1 MNTENTEKTELDIKM
16 TILDINEN
24 TMEVMETKTGHLS
37 TVSLNGF
44 DTLMLSKNMIYE
56 TNKNGD
62 IPYSISR
69 ARRED
74 IREYRREE
82 AACGNI

>member
-1 MNTENTEKTELDIKM
+1 MSTENTEKTELDIKM
-16 TILDINEN
+16 TILDIKKD
-24 TMEVMETKTGHLS
+24 TMEVMEVKTGHLS

-44 DTLMLSKNMIYE
+44 DTLMLSKNMIYM
-56 TNKNGD
+56 TNENGD

-74 IREYRREE
+74 IRDYHREE

>member
-1 MNTENTEKTELDIKM
+1 MNTENTENIELNIKM
-16 TILDINEN
+16 LILEMKEK
-24 TMEVMETKTGHLS
+24 TMKVMEVKTGILS
-37 TVSLNGF
+37 TVSLDKF
-44 DTLMLSKNMIYE
+44 DASILFKNHTYF
-56 TNKNGD
+56 TNENGD
-62 IPYSISR
+62 IPYSISK